1 MKVYPS
7 ENIRN
12 ICLVGH
18 NSCGKTTLAEAFL
31 YTSKAITRMGSI
43 DEGNTVCDF
52 NKNEIKRQYS
62 LSAAIAPIEWKNY
75 KINIIDSP
83 GFPDFIAEVY
93 GAMRAVDAV
102 CLVLNGVSGIEV
114 HTDTFWQMS
123 IDNNLPRIVVINKLD
138 KEHSNALEVFESLV
152 KTYED
157 TNFILMQIPIGKED
171 NFIGLVDLLSNKA
184 FKFNDGQQSEI
195 DIPDDLKDTVE
206 DHREKLIESLAETDD
221 TLLEKYLEGEEISAN
236 EFKEALHQADLSGK
250 LVPVFLSSST
260 KNIGISQIL
269 DGLVSFAPSPFE
281 SKLPAAKDKDG
292 HEIEIT
298 ISNDPPL
305 ISQIFK
311 TMADPYIGKLSF
323 VRIFS
328 GKLETDSQIYNINE
342 SSRERIGHLYFMM
355 GKQQDETKEIPAG
368 DIGAIPKLNSA
379 ESGNTLTNENNPVIL
394 EKIKFPEPI
403 YSVAVEPKSK
413 GDEEKISTSLNKI
426 AEEDPSLLMKRDK
439 ETKEMVI
446 SGLGDVH
453 LETVVERLKDNYS
466 VEASLST
473 PKIAYKETVK
483 GKAEVQGKYKKQTG
497 GRGQYGDVW
506 LKVEPLSRGEGFEFV
521 DNIAGGVVPRNYIP
535 AVEKGVI
542 EAMEGGILAGYNVID
557 VRVTLYDGS
566 YHSVDSSEIAF
577 KIAGSMA
584 FKKAAEKSRPILLE
598 PIVNIEVTVPE
609 DYMGDVIGDL
619 SSKRG
624 KVQEMSSIANNQIIK
639 AQVPLAEVSKY
650 ATDLRSITSGRGSY
664 TYSFSHYEE
673 VPHDMSERIIAET
686 KADKED

>member
-1 MKVYPS
+1 
-7 ENIRN
+7 
-12 ICLVGH
+12 
-18 NSCGKTTLAEAFL
+18 
-31 YTSKAITRMGSI
+31 MGSI

-75 KINIIDSP
+75 KINIIDTP
-83 GFPDFIAEVY
+83 GFPDFISEVY

-123 IDNNLPRIVVINKLD
+123 IDNNLPRIIVINKLD

-184 FKFNDGQQSEI
+184 FKFDDGQQSEI
-195 DIPDDLKDTVE
+195 DIPDDVKDTVE
-206 DHREKLIESLAETDD
+206 DYREKLIESLAETDD

-298 ISNDPPL
+298 ISNDSPL

-328 GKLETDSQIYNINE
+328 GKLETDSQIYNSNE

-413 GDEEKISTSLNKI
+413 VDEEKISTSLNKI

-673 VPHDMSERIIAET
+673 VPHDMSERIIAEA